1 MKIWSCI
8 YHCFSCIFSLAVFS
22 FLRRDADI
30 HEIKSCNASFFRVYL
45 HHVLLIEVIPGLQG
59 IEKMKVGRYLIVFV
73 LLMGA
78 LITFGDRGLID
89 NFRMKEKMMA
99 LKKINHEM
107 TLENIA
113 LKKNISLLRDDLSY
127 VEMMARSELGMVK
140 KGDLVYRT
148 AQ

>member
-1 MKIWSCI
+1 M
-8 YHCFSCIFSLAVFS
+8 CIFTQRSLG
-22 FLRRDADI
+22 
-30 HEIKSCNASFFRVYL
+30 
-45 HHVLLIEVIPGLQG
+45 EVIPGLWG
-59 IEKMKVGRYLIVFV
+59 IEKVKVGRYLIAFV

-113 LKKNISLLRDDLSY
+113 LKKTSY
-127 VEMMARSELGMVK
+127 FCAMICAMSR
-140 KGDLVYRT
+140 
-148 AQ
+148 